1 MSKRYLALSILMILA
16 ALAATAVYYP
26 DLPAAVPLHWDA
38 EGHINRYGPR
48 SMLLLSGPGAMGAT
62 LLLGLALP
70 SLSPRRFAVS
80 SFTPTYS
87 YVIAVLV
94 AMFGALYALLLMAA
108 LGRGV
113 PLPRALP
120 GGLFVLLIL
129 IGNPLGKVRRNFF
142 IGVRTPWT
150 LASDRVWYATHRL
163 AAKLMVAS
171 GVAGLLAVAAGAP
184 HWLLLA
190 LGIGWAVVPVL
201 YSLMFY
207 KRLQRTG
214 QLG

>member
-1 MSKRYLALSILMILA
+1 MSRRYLALGILMILA
-16 ALAATAVYYP
+16 ALAATIVYYP
-26 DLPAAVPLHWDA
+26 ELPAVVPLHWNI
-38 EGHINRYGPR
+38 EGGIDGYGPR
-48 SMLLLSGPGAMGAT
+48 WMVPLLGPGAMGVI

-70 SLSPRRFAVS
+70 SLSPRRFEIS
-80 SFTPTYS
+80 SFAPTYS

-94 AMFGALYALLLMAA
+94 AMFGYLYALLLMAA
-108 LGRGV
+108 LGRGLS
-113 PLPRALP
+113 LPRALP
-120 GGLFVLLIL
+120 GGLFLLLVL

-142 IGVRTPWT
+142 LGVRTPWT
-150 LASDRVWYATHRL
+150 LASERVWYATHRL

-190 LGIGWAVVPVL
+190 LSVGWAMVSVL

-207 KRLQRTG
+207 KRLQRAG